1 MRANP
6 SVMIEVGII
15 QTPAAMTQAVI
26 WMREYFSELRLSQP
40 PLPDNFLAL
49 VPCSLLVTETPGC
62 GGAITG
68 KIRLADPDGA
78 VLHEQEW
85 LISAGQA

>member
-15 QTPAAMTQAVI
+15 QTPVVMTQAVI
-26 WMREYFSELRLSQP
+26 WMREHFTELRLPQP

-49 VPCSLLVTETPGC
+49 VPCSLLVTETPGYA
-62 GGAITG
+62 GANTG

-78 VLHEQEW
+78 VLYEQEW
-85 LISAGQA
+85 VISAGQA